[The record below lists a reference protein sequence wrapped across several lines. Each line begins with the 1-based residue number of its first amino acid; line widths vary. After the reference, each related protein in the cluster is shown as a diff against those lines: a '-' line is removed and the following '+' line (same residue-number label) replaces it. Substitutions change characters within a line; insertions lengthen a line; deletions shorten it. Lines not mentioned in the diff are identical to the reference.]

1 MDVDGWMG
9 LDTGAADVGAQ
20 RRDGGRVDS
29 GQRTADSGQRPVKRA
44 SRCRRVASKLSGT
57 GTLSWARSPPALQGY
72 YSGLEHPG
80 PEQPPVVP
88 AGPLYSQ
95 AAMTCRPVIA
105 STAVDDEPTWVGDT
119 LRSRRW
125 AIGDQAALGELPCF
139 LCAFHYLPT

>member
-1 MDVDGWMG
+1 MWMDGWDWTLALPMWG
-9 LDTGAADVGAQ
+9 RGGATVG
-20 RRDGGRVDS
+20 GWTVDS
-29 GQRTADSGQRPVKRA
+29 GQRTADSDPLNGRA
-44 SRCRRVASKLSGT
+44 AAGGWLPSFLARGLSP
-57 GTLSWARSPPALQGY
+57 RSPPALQGY
-72 YSGLEHPG
+72 YSGLEHHPG

-105 STAVDDEPTWVGDT
+105 SIAVDDEPTWVGDT

-125 AIGDQAALGELPCF
+125 AIGDQAALGELPCL